1 MNTSILSNRKQTA
14 SFRMVSIL
22 LAIVPLWLMLGAA
35 NMQVHA
41 LTNPPAWVR
50 ATGSS
55 GSGNNISNAIKVGPD
70 NSFYITGQFSS
81 TAQFSNT
88 TLVSSGGSDIFIAKY
103 GPSGAL
109 LWIVKAGG
117 TGDDMGYGVDVDKAG
132 NVYVTGRFESSAT
145 FGSINGATKTLTG
158 AGLTIF
164 LAKYSPSGTLLW
176 VQTGVTGFDWVYNWG
191 TAVAVNAAAGTVY
204 VAALS
209 QSDTTFSSENG
220 VVNTVPG
227 VGSWHM
233 VLAKYDTDGNFLWGQ
248 TNAANPNS
256 VPSEVAVDANDNAYV
271 AGWLENGTSFTSADG
286 KDIFMTGFS
295 PGQSNSDYPGDAF
308 LAKYDSNGN
317 VKWVNHVGG
326 YKAIGNAVAVSPGG
340 EISFAGYI
348 GNVNYGSPSEAQTI
362 VNSQLPGANFSLG
375 GGSYTSPF
383 NVDAFIVTYNAAGV
397 LQGAIRR
404 GGSGQETANSLSYD
418 SWGNLYVA
426 EPSSG
431 MNGQTNLSVLKY
443 LGGTFLSAQ
452 TAAFTG
458 IGSGAESTAP
468 AVSVDA
474 AGDVFLAGGYVGTA
488 SFGGTKLSGSGTSE
502 VFVAELN
509 QSADLNLR
517 VAASPTPITQGELLT
532 YTFPVWNLG
541 PGVATNEVLTT
552 QVPAGTTFDY
562 VRISGTPGLG
572 TCTHPPYGGTGA
584 IVCHEGSTM
593 AVNTTWTIRLTVR
606 VTAPSGTVITEG
618 ATATEDTPDPN
629 HANNTATVSIK
640 VQ

>member
-22 LAIVPLWLMLGAA
+22 LAIVPLWLMLAAA

-117 TGDDMGYGVDVDKAG
+117 PGDDMGYGVDVDKAG
-132 NVYVTGRFESSAT
+132 NVYVTGRFGSSAT

-158 AGLTIF
+158 AGFNIF

-176 VQTGVTGFDWVYNWG
+176 VPTGVTGLDWVYNWG
-191 TAVAVNAAAGTVY
+191 TAVAVNADAGTVY
-204 VAALS
+204 ITALS
-209 QSDTTFSSENG
+209 QTNTTFSSANG
-220 VVNTVPG
+220 VVNTVSG

-233 VLAKYDTDGNFLWGQ
+233 VLAKYDKDGNFQWGQ

-256 VPSEVAVDANDNAYV
+256 IPHGVAVDAGDNAYV
-271 AGWLENGTSFTSADG
+271 TGWLENGTDFSSADG
-286 KDIFMTGFS
+286 KDIFVTGFS
-295 PGQSNSDYPGDAF
+295 PGQSNTDYPGDAF

-317 VKWVNHVGG
+317 VEWVNHIGG
-326 YKAIGNAVAVSPGG
+326 YKAIGNGVAVSPGG
-340 EISFAGYI
+340 EISLVGFI
-348 GNVNYGSPSEAQTI
+348 GNVNYGSPSEAQTT
-362 VNSQLPGANFSLG
+362 VSSQPPGANFSLG

-397 LQGAIRR
+397 LQAARRR
-404 GGSGQETANSLSYD
+404 GGSGQETANALSYD
-418 SWGNLYVA
+418 SWGNLYVS
-426 EPSSG
+426 ELSSG
-431 MNGQTNLSVLKY
+431 LNGQTNLSVLKY

-452 TAAFTG
+452 TAVNAGIWSAEGSTPAAAIDATG
-458 IGSGAESTAP
+458 N
-468 AVSVDA
+468 
-474 AGDVFLAGGYVGTA
+474 VFVAGGYVGTA
-488 SFGGTKLSGSGTSE
+488 SFGGIKLSGSGTSE

-572 TCTHPPYGGTGA
+572 TCTHPPYQGTGQ
-584 IVCHEGSTM
+584 IVCHENASM
-593 AVNTTWTIRLTVR
+593 APNTTWTVRLTVR
-606 VTAPSGTVITEG
+606 VTAPPGTVITESV
-618 ATATEDTPDPN
+618 ATMADTPDPN
-629 HANNTATVSIK
+629 LANNTATEGIK